1 MKTYKIGFQ
10 SNTLKFL
17 KNNFQYFYIYY
28 FKLFSININTTI
40 KKNFGKLSRLAE
52 TLVGSEIVRLGADIK
67 EKMKSGEK
75 IYNFTIGDFDS
86 SIFPIPKKLE
96 HEIIEAFRNK
106 FTTYPPADGI
116 LALRESVSQ
125 FIEEREGLSFNTN
138 EILIAAGG
146 RPLIYALY
154 RALVDKG
161 DKVIYSVPSWN
172 NNHYVHFVEGVH
184 EVIET
189 TAENNFMPSA
199 EDIRPYIQNAV
210 LIALCS
216 PLNPTG
222 TVFKKEELE
231 KICDLVLEENN
242 RRSVEEKKLY
252 VMYDQMYWTLTFGD
266 TMHYNPVSLRPEMKN
281 YTIFIDGISKSF
293 AATGVRVGWALG
305 PEHVLAKMKAINS
318 HVGAWSPMAEQHATA
333 KFLLQSNVIDEY
345 FVHYKKELEERLQKI
360 YDGFQQLKADGF
372 LVDACAPQAAI
383 YLTIQLNLVGKKTAD
398 GKILITQ
405 SEVTSYIL
413 NEAKL
418 AVVPFYAFGAS
429 KNSAWYRLSVGT
441 CKKEEIPDMLL
452 QLKEA
457 LEKLK

>member
-1 MKTYKIGFQ
+1 M
-10 SNTLKFL
+10 
-17 KNNFQYFYIYY
+17 
-28 FKLFSININTTI
+28 
-40 KKNFGKLSRLAE
+40 
-52 TLVGSEIVRLGADIK
+52 RLGADIK
-67 EKMKSGEK
+67 EKIIKGEK

-96 HEIIEAFRNK
+96 QEIIDAYKNHY
-106 FTTYPPADGI
+106 TTYPPAEGI
-116 LALRESVSQ
+116 LTLRESVSK
-125 FIEEREGLSFNTN
+125 FISDREGIDYGAN

-184 EVIET
+184 EVIEAG
-189 TAENNFMPSA
+189 AENNFMPTA
-199 EDIRPYIQNAV
+199 EQIRPHIKGAA

-222 TVFKKEELE
+222 TIFKKKELE
-231 KICDLVLEENN
+231 DICDLVLEENME
-242 RRSVEEKKLY
+242 RGEEEKKLY

-266 TMHYNPVSLRPEMKN
+266 SVHYNPVSLRPEMKD

-305 PEHVLAKMKAINS
+305 PQHVLSKMKAINS

-333 KFLLQSNVIDEY
+333 KYLLQSEAIDKHFEQ
-345 FVHYKKELEERLQKI
+345 YKKQLEDRLRLI
-360 YDGFQQLKADGF
+360 HEGFQKLKDEGF
-372 LVDACAPQAAI
+372 SVDSIAPQAAI
-383 YLTIQLNLVGKKTAD
+383 YLTIQIDLVGKKTQAE
-398 GKILITQ
+398 KILEKQ
-405 SEVTSYIL
+405 KDVTEYIL

-429 KNSAWYRLSVGT
+429 QNSNWYRLSVGT
-441 CKKEEIPDMLL
+441 CKKEEISEMLSTL
-452 QLKEA
+452 QQA
-457 LEKLK
+457 LEKLQ